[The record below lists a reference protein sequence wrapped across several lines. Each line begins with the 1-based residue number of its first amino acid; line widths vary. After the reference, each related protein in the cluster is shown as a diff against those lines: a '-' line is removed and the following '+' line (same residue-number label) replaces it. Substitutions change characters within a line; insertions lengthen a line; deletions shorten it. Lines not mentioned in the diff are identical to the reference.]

1 MEMTSVN
8 LSFCSFVSIRERLSF
23 SPHPD
28 NPDSSTIMRQET
40 EVTVMGVPLANC
52 MEGLIVDTIS
62 RNAGKSRTAINWVV
76 EKLSLETRNLSSHLD
91 KLKGE
96 IVSLT
101 DSVAENLIVTAKK
114 SIEELQ
120 RIHPPML
127 QAQELTQP
135 LINSS
140 AKL

>member
-1 MEMTSVN
+1 
-8 LSFCSFVSIRERLSF
+8 
-23 SPHPD
+23 
-28 NPDSSTIMRQET
+28 MRQET
-40 EVTVMGVPLANC
+40 EVTVMGVPLANY

-62 RNAGKSRTAINWVV
+62 RNAGKGRTAINWVV

-101 DSVAENLIVTAKK
+101 DSVAENLIVTPKK

-127 QAQELTQP
+127 QPQEITQP